1 MPLNGESFI
10 EEMFEIEPEIRYIAI
25 VDTNYRVIT
34 SRQREGIPSFASDE
48 TVRNFVSIV
57 PHIIIESVEKL
68 APFLGEVGGVTAH
81 YANCLVIFYKVDN
94 LIVVISFQPNA
105 ETPFYDRVTES
116 LRQKSAKYLT

>member
-1 MPLNGESFI
+1 
-10 EEMFEIEPEIRYIAI
+10 MFKSEPQIRYIAI

-34 SRQREGIPSFASDE
+34 SKQRDGVPSFASDE
-48 TVRNFVSIV
+48 TIRNFMSIV

-81 YANCLVIFYKVDN
+81 YANCLVIFYKVGD
-94 LIVVISFQPNA
+94 LIVVISFQPNV

-116 LRQKSAKYLT
+116 FRQKSAKYLN